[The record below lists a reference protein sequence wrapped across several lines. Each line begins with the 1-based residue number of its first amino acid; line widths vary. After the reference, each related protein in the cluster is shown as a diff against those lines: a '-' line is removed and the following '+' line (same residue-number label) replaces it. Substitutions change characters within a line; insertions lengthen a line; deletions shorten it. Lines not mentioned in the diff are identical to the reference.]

1 MTAPPTI
8 AQALQDA
15 NRFLRENDVPE
26 GQLVAQS
33 LLAVALDC
41 DRTYLIVNFKQN
53 LTPEQ
58 DDRFQQ
64 LLARR
69 ADGEPLQYIT
79 GSQEFFGLEFEVTS
93 DVLIP
98 RPESELIVEEVI
110 RLSAGIE
117 APLIV
122 DVGTGSGCLAVALA
136 RELPSARLIAS
147 DISPAALEVARR
159 NALRHCVADRICFLE
174 GDLLDPMD
182 ESLEADF
189 VISNPPY
196 IAMEEVA
203 SLQREVRDWEP
214 HLALTDF
221 GDGLEFFRR
230 LLADAPQRLKR
241 GGHLLCEM
249 GYTQA
254 EAVTALV
261 DEATWTQPHII
272 PDLQGIPR
280 CLILEKR

>member
-15 NRFLRENDVPE
+15 NRFLNENDVSE
-26 GQLVAQS
+26 SQLVAQS
-33 LLAVALDC
+33 LLAAALHC
-41 DRTYLIVNFKQN
+41 DRTYLIVNFKQI
-53 LTPEQ
+53 LAPGEFE
-58 DDRFQQ
+58 RFRA
-64 LLARR
+64 LLDRR

-110 RLSAGIE
+110 RLAAGIE

-136 RELPSARLIAS
+136 RELPGARLIAT

-159 NALRHCVADRICFLE
+159 NALRHSVADRIRLLE
-174 GDLLDPMD
+174 GDLLDPVG
-182 ESLEADF
+182 ESLAADF

-196 IAMEEVA
+196 IAIEEVA

-221 GDGLEFFRR
+221 GDGLVFFRR
-230 LLADAPQRLKR
+230 LLADAPQRLTA

-254 EAVTALV
+254 EAVTSLV
-261 DEATWTQPHII
+261 DEATWIEPHII

-280 CLILEKR
+280 CLILQKR